1 MQSAKLY
8 FQENS
13 SWSLIDYLKY
23 RENSLDFDDRSKE
36 HRAYAKVLENML
48 NDKSEE
54 WSTKAES
61 TLKHFE
67 TEKSS
72 AAVSAFWDSV
82 YRRRYERDIELL
94 QLKYT
99 KGALVDIMSEMEQMR
114 AAVTNKSIRT
124 LKHAFT
130 GGETSNKQKRQ
141 KNDEE
146 EM

>member
-1 MQSAKLY
+1 MQNAKSY

-23 RENSLDFDDRSKE
+23 RENSLDFDDRSRE

-48 NDKSEE
+48 QDKSEE
-54 WSTKAES
+54 WCTKAEV
-61 TLKHFE
+61 TLKQFE
-67 TEKSS
+67 SEKSS

-99 KGALVDIMSEMEQMR
+99 KSALMDIMSEMEQIR
-114 AAVTNKSIRT
+114 ATVADKSIKT
-124 LKHAFT
+124 LKHALS

-141 KNDEE
+141 KNGEE
-146 EM
+146 EV